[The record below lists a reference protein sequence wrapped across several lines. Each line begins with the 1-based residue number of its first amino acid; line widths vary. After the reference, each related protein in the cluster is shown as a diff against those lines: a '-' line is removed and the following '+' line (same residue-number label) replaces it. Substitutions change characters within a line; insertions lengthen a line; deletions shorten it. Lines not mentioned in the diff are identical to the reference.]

1 MIKPETKPVATGKG
15 ARTNKKKD
23 SLVKTIVIED
33 IGKWVQ
39 PKSGDKFYI
48 DEDAK
53 FPSITFEIDTDAAPP
68 YEWTWSLSWP
78 ANVSGLKESAKRGK
92 VLKTFS
98 KTATFA
104 SDTKTWLVDLTQV
117 IGGTLTVKVKTTKEA
132 FKRSIY
138 ILGKNPDESR
148 VTALL
153 ATLEDVKGFEKLL
166 AQESKFKN
174 FINADG
180 YPVVAFDGGYG
191 MTQMTNPAPTFEQV
205 WNWKENVKGGA
216 TLYKSKQAIA
226 KKYLSKQQR
235 TYTDEQLK
243 LETWSLWNGGNYHVW
258 DETVKAWIRNP
269 NILSD
274 TKTGNIGWDMTK
286 EENKGKTESELHERD
301 KDEYKKP
308 PKKSERLWMYSGVC
322 YADHVNSQN

>member
-1 MIKPETKPVATGKG
+1 MIKPQPKPTATGKG
-15 ARTNKKKD
+15 ATTNKKKG
-23 SLVKTIVIED
+23 SLVKTIVLED

-39 PKSGDKFYI
+39 PKSGEKFYI

-53 FPSITFEIDTDAAPP
+53 FPSVTFEIETIEPGP

-78 ANVSGLKESAKRGK
+78 ANVSGLRESAKRGK
-92 VLKTFS
+92 VLKTFT
-98 KTATFA
+98 KTATF
-104 SDTKTWLVDLTQV
+104 SNDSKTWLVDLGQV
-117 IGGTLTVKVKTTKEA
+117 VGGTLSVKVKVGA
-132 FKRSIY
+132 DVFKRSIC
-138 ILGKNPDESR
+138 ILAKNPDEAR
-148 VTALL
+148 VKTFL
-153 ATLEDVKGFEKLL
+153 ATLEDVKGFDKLL

-205 WNWKENVKGGA
+205 WNWKENIKGGA
-216 TLYKSKQAIA
+216 GLYKSKQAIA
-226 KKYLSKQQR
+226 KKYLSKQKR

-258 DETVKAWIRNP
+258 DEINKAWIRNP
-269 NILSD
+269 DILDDS
-274 TKTGNIGWDMTK
+274 KTGNIGWDMTK

-301 KDEYKKP
+301 KDQYKSPP
-308 PKKSERLWMYSGVC
+308 PKAERLWKYSGVC
-322 YADHVNSQN
+322 YADHVNSQ

>member
-1 MIKPETKPVATGKG
+1 MTKPQPKPAATGKG
-15 ARTNKKKD
+15 AATNKKKG
-23 SLVKTIVIED
+23 SLVKTIVLED
-33 IGKWVQ
+33 VGKWVQ
-39 PKSGDKFYI
+39 PKSGEKFYI

-53 FPSITFEIDTDAAPP
+53 FPSITFKIETIDPAP

-92 VLKTFS
+92 VLKTFVT
-98 KTATFA
+98 TASFSNGKSWTVN
-104 SDTKTWLVDLTQV
+104 LGQV

-132 FKRSIY
+132 FKRSVY
-138 ILGKNPDESR
+138 ILGKNPGEDR
-148 VTALL
+148 VTTFL

-166 AQESKFKN
+166 AQESEYKN
-174 FINADG
+174 FIVADG

-191 MTQMTNPAPTFEQV
+191 MTQMTNPVPTFQQV
-205 WNWKENVKGGA
+205 WSWKENIKGGA
-216 TLYKSKQAIA
+216 GLYKSKQAIA
-226 KKYLSKQQR
+226 KKYLSKQKR

-258 DETVKAWIRNP
+258 DDASKAWVRNP
-269 NILSD
+269 TILDD
-274 TKTGNIGWDMTK
+274 TQTGNIGWDMTK

-308 PKKSERLWMYSGVC
+308 PEKADRLWMYSGVC
-322 YADHVNSQN
+322 YADHVNSK